1 MSIESLIFTALT
13 TNANIKR
20 MVTRRVYPIALPQNC
35 DFPAISYQR
44 VTGVRVNDLSGYG
57 NLQNAHI
64 QIDCWATSYNE
75 VKELGAYIH
84 TTMNG
89 ANTLKSL
96 LISDADGYDADAGLY
111 RVSMDFSAWG
121 T

>member
-20 MVTRRVYPIALPQNC
+20 MVTRRVYPIVLPQNC

-44 VTGVRVNDLSGYG
+44 VTGVRVNDLSGYS
-57 NLQNAHI
+57 NLQNAHV
-64 QIDCWATSYNE
+64 QIDSWATSYNE

-89 ANTLKSL
+89 ANTFKSL
-96 LISDADGYDADAGLY
+96 LISDSDGYDADAALY
-111 RVSMDFSAWG
+111 RLSMDFSAWG